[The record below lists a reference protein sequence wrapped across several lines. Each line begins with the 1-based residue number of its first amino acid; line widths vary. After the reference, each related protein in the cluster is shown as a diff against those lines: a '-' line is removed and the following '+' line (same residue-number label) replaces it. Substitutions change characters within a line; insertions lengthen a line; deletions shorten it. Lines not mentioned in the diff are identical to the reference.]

1 MKPTWKQDEVFPII
15 AHTIKHQYRGDGRYI
30 PSREIASALL
40 LDPEA
45 KTIITNAHSQRRELS
60 SPERT
65 AITMVAWF
73 GQQIT
78 VGKSRSKDE
87 FERIKIDGRWA
98 YRPVTAPPT
107 VGQTSDKA

>member
-1 MKPTWKQDEVFPII
+1 MSSTWTHDEIFPII
-15 AHTIKHQYRGDGRYI
+15 AQVIKRQYRDDGRYI

-45 KTIITNAHSQRRELS
+45 KIIIANTQSQQREHS

-65 AITMVAWF
+65 ASTMVAWF
-73 GQQIT
+73 GQKIT
-78 VGKSRSKDE
+78 IGKLPWKDD

-98 YRPVTAPPT
+98 YRPVTTTPKENEAAPA
-107 VGQTSDKA
+107 V